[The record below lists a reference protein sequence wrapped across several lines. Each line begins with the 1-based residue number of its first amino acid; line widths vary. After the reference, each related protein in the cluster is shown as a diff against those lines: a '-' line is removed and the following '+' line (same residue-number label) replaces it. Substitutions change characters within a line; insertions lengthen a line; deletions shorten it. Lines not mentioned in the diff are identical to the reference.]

1 MHLVR
6 GSRDSMEAKLAKEER
21 ISGILQLF
29 CFEVDFADSYF
40 KILHHFVSVQWN
52 RIWLV
57 QACNQDFAKM
67 GEVGAWLRHWYSPS
81 PRTSHPVVSGGLRAF
96 KLKQKQT
103 QKQGSKWAKSSS

>member
-6 GSRDSMEAKLAKEER
+6 GSRDSMKAKLAKEER

-29 CFEVDFADSYF
+29 CFEVDFADSHF
-40 KILHHFVSVQWN
+40 KILHHFVSVQWK

-67 GEVGAWLRHWYSPS
+67 GEVGGLVAPLVQPKPSHQSPC
-81 PRTSHPVVSGGLRAF
+81 G
-96 KLKQKQT
+96 
-103 QKQGSKWAKSSS
+103 